1 MNPDGENLFSS
12 RPISSPHIR
21 LPPQECQKKC
31 VKNKIELTEQGI
43 CTMDEETNF
52 SEATQCLVPYLQIQ
66 HPIIVDQFNVCEIVK
81 RDELP
86 ALTVRMLQ
94 YLCEQLR
101 VVTSSESGHLQ

>member
-1 MNPDGENLFSS
+1 MVKSYIHLDRYSHPTSDYLLLKSV
-12 RPISSPHIR
+12 R
-21 LPPQECQKKC
+21 KKC

-81 RDELP
+81 RNELP
-86 ALTVRMLQ
+86 TLKVRMLQ

-101 VVTSSESGHLQ
+101 VATSSESRHLQ